1 MWNSSK
7 RSSLDSIE
15 EKIWRGFQQGMEI
28 LEAERAG
35 RGAGAEQTVPMHPG
49 CADGLKFERVVSKR
63 RL

>member
-1 MWNSSK
+1 
-7 RSSLDSIE
+7 LDSIE